1 VPSTPRAVHFSYRD
15 IYAREIRDD
24 ALENDACLGGE
35 IVDSLFDGVHM
46 GIAARPGDGTK
57 EVRLGPTMPVVTI
70 RNSMI
75 RLVCQRDNRGGNDC
89 PMRQSHGQWWKLSP
103 KCKTNAGQIGP
114 RFVVEDT
121 IFRADHASRNGVKQ
135 MDFPNGSQI
144 LARNV
149 TVLYGGRACF
159 PRCRQA

>member
-1 VPSTPRAVHFSYRD
+1 MVPR
-15 IYAREIRDD
+15 
-24 ALENDACLGGE
+24 
-35 IVDSLFDGVHM
+35 
-46 GIAARPGDGTK
+46 
-57 EVRLGPTMPVVTI
+57 
-70 RNSMI
+70 
-75 RLVCQRDNRGGNDC
+75 
-89 PMRQSHGQWWKLSP
+89 QWWKLSP

-149 TVLYGGRACF
+149 TVLYGGPGVLPAMPPGVTVVTNKVRINQIWNAARTKWLADHGCDPNGDNCSF
-159 PRCRQA
+159 LGMAAPSSTASRL